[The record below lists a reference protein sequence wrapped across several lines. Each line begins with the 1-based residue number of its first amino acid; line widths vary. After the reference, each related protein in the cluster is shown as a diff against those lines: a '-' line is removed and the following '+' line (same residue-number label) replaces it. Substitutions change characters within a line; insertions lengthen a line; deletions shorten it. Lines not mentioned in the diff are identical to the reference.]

1 MATARLR
8 RAFRYPDDSGDE
20 EHSREELD
28 EEEQERVIEQ
38 LKALDEKRNSEYSI
52 VFAAIPL
59 FSSFAFIA
67 SILSGSSSLSE
78 RCLSLL
84 GALSLLVTAYI
95 MKYFPL
101 ERPDPKGK
109 RPMTTPHAMASI
121 RPYILLV
128 NAAICVLLALVYA
141 SQPTTQSWLE
151 IQPVIYLVPGAMF
164 AAVLVARKVMLSVDL
179 KTLEN
184 LRYEYK
190 GA

>member
-8 RAFRYPDDSGDE
+8 RAFRYPDDSGDD

-28 EEEQERVIEQ
+28 EE
-38 LKALDEKRNSEYSI
+38 
-52 VFAAIPL
+52 
-59 FSSFAFIA
+59 
-67 SILSGSSSLSE
+67 
-78 RCLSLL
+78 
-84 GALSLLVTAYI
+84 VTAYI
-95 MKYFPL
+95 MKYLPL

-109 RPMTTPHAMASI
+109 RPMITPHAMASI
-121 RPYILLV
+121 RRYILPV

-151 IQPVIYLVPGAMF
+151 IQPVTYLVPGAMF

-179 KTLEN
+179 KALEN

>member
-28 EEEQERVIEQ
+28 EE
-38 LKALDEKRNSEYSI
+38 
-52 VFAAIPL
+52 
-59 FSSFAFIA
+59 
-67 SILSGSSSLSE
+67 
-78 RCLSLL
+78 
-84 GALSLLVTAYI
+84 AYI
-95 MKYFPL
+95 MKYLPL

-109 RPMTTPHAMASI
+109 RPMATPHAMASI
-121 RPYILLV
+121 RPYILPV